1 MPAVRELLELQG
13 IDVELAAGR
22 RRLAQIAEVL
32 ADDQE
37 VRALRAEAVRLT
49 KAAEAV
55 DGLQKERD
63 EAIASLS
70 ARIEAAEAK
79 LFGGTVTNP
88 RELTDLQTDIAML
101 QRQRGEHE
109 DALLEVLEEAEAA
122 QKARRRAVGAYQK
135 AKTERE
141 GQTEAL
147 RTEQAALQATVA
159 GQETARTACSERI
172 PPAERGLYEQA
183 RKANGVR
190 GAARMRNGTCE
201 NCRVGLPT
209 RQAQEVRTS
218 PNPVRCPSCGLILLD
233 A

>member
-22 RRLAQIAEVL
+22 RRLAQIAEAL

-49 KAAEAV
+49 KAAEGV
-55 DGLQKERD
+55 DGRQKEQE

-70 ARIEAAEAK
+70 ARIEAAETK
-79 LFGGTVTNP
+79 LFGGTVTSP

-109 DALLEVLEEAEAA
+109 DVLLTVLEEAEAA
-122 QKARRRAVGAYQK
+122 QKARRRAMGTYKK
-135 AKTERE
+135 ANTERE
-141 GQTEAL
+141 AQTETL
-147 RTEQAALQATVA
+147 RDEQSALQATLA
-159 GQETARTACSERI
+159 GQEAARATCTAAL
-172 PPAERGLYEQA
+172 PPAELGLYEQA

-209 RQAQEVRTS
+209 RLAQEVRTS